1 MKRRRSRVTR
11 KGREEKGAPG
21 APPDDADQ
29 SRSGF
34 VIRPLTDK
42 DAEAFWKLRL
52 ESLEREP
59 FAFIESVPEHS
70 ATTLET
76 AAKRL
81 HACSGADQFIL
92 GAFVA
97 GRLVGM
103 AGFYRT
109 KQRKTRHKG
118 RVWGVYVRKEHGAR
132 GIGRA
137 LLLELLARVRRGSGL
152 KEVGLSVAVT
162 QKAAL
167 RLYASL
173 GFKGYGR
180 ERRALRV
187 GRRCID
193 EELMA
198 LRLDP

>member
-1 MKRRRSRVTR
+1 MNLQKNRATR
-11 KGREEKGAPG
+11 KDCKKNGAPS
-21 APPDDADQ
+21 APPEDADQ
-29 SRSGF
+29 SGIGF
-34 VIRPLTDK
+34 VIRALTDQ

-59 FAFIESVPEHS
+59 FGFIESAAEHS

-81 HACSGADQFIL
+81 RASSDADQFIL

-103 AGFYRT
+103 AGFYRA

-132 GIGRA
+132 GIGRR
-137 LLLELLARVRRGSGL
+137 LLLELLARARRATGVE
-152 KEVGLSVAVT
+152 EVGLSVAVT
-162 QKAAL
+162 QKAAM

-187 GRRCID
+187 GRRYID

>member
-1 MKRRRSRVTR
+1 MNLQKNRATR
-11 KGREEKGAPG
+11 KDCKKNGAPG
-21 APPDDADQ
+21 APPEDADQ
-29 SRSGF
+29 SGIDF
-34 VIRPLTDK
+34 VIRALTDQ

-59 FAFIESVPEHS
+59 FGFIESAAEHS

-81 HACSGADQFIL
+81 RVSSDAGQFIL

-97 GRLVGM
+97 GGLVGM
-103 AGFYRT
+103 AGFYRA
-109 KQRKTRHKG
+109 KPRKTRHKG
-118 RVWGVYVRKEHGAR
+118 RV
-132 GIGRA
+132 
-137 LLLELLARVRRGSGL
+137 LARARRATGVE
-152 KEVGLSVAVT
+152 EVGLSVAVT
-162 QKAAL
+162 QKAAM

-187 GRRCID
+187 GRRYID
-193 EELMA
+193 EELMT

>member
-1 MKRRRSRVTR
+1 MERAESDGRCCWNCSR
-11 KGREEKGAPG
+11 E
-21 APPDDADQ
+21 
-29 SRSGF
+29 
-34 VIRPLTDK
+34 
-42 DAEAFWKLRL
+42 
-52 ESLEREP
+52 
-59 FAFIESVPEHS
+59 
-70 ATTLET
+70 
-76 AAKRL
+76 
-81 HACSGADQFIL
+81 
-92 GAFVA
+92 
-97 GRLVGM
+97 
-103 AGFYRT
+103 
-109 KQRKTRHKG
+109 
-118 RVWGVYVRKEHGAR
+118 
-132 GIGRA
+132 
-137 LLLELLARVRRGSGL
+137 VRRGSGL

>member
-1 MKRRRSRVTR
+1 MNLQKNRATR
-11 KGREEKGAPG
+11 KDCKKNGAPG
-21 APPDDADQ
+21 APPEDADQ
-29 SRSGF
+29 SGIDF
-34 VIRPLTDK
+34 VIRALTDQ

-59 FAFIESVPEHS
+59 FGFIESAAEHS

-81 HACSGADQFIL
+81 RVSSDAGQFIL

-97 GRLVGM
+97 GGLVGM
-103 AGFYRT
+103 AGFYRA
-109 KQRKTRHKG
+109 KPRKTRHKG
-118 RVWGVYVRKEHGAR
+118 RVWGVYVKKEHGAR
-132 GIGRA
+132 GIGRS
-137 LLLELLARVRRGSGL
+137 LLLELLARARRATGVE
-152 KEVGLSVAVT
+152 EVGLSVAVT
-162 QKAAL
+162 QKAAM

-187 GRRCID
+187 GRRYID
-193 EELMA
+193 EELMT